1 MPSAT
6 TTDFQSPR
14 NGARFWDAPEQFLLD
29 ARMEGEKLI
38 ARARIALSSL
48 LLLIPINNLVL
59 AAADERLQHV
69 AGLLVTGCACL
80 LSIGGYWMVTRDR
93 RERWLP
99 LAISCFDVTLITTA
113 QLIFA
118 FVADPQV
125 VVNSKITFD
134 TYFIALAG
142 TCLRYDKRVALLAG
156 LMAILQFCGTIFFV
170 SQHFTLDMVGTVS
183 PYGRFQWVDQV
194 SRVVLLATFT
204 ALNVYIVQGIQKQR
218 KLSNADSLTGVF
230 NRRFFDDYVQS
241 ELARAARYNGPLSV
255 AMVDTDFF
263 KQFNDRY
270 GHAAGDRAL
279 QLTAQVIERGLRR
292 SDLVARYGGEEFVI
306 ILREANA
313 RQAFDCVEQL
323 RLAVSKESLFPNE
336 PDDPRVTVSAG
347 VATWP
352 ADGRSVEELLAMAD
366 RRLFVANGAGRN
378 CVVGSSVLV
387 ESAAS

>member
-1 MPSAT
+1 
-6 TTDFQSPR
+6 DFQSSR

-29 ARMEGEKLI
+29 AGMEGEKLI

-48 LLLIPINNLVL
+48 LLLIPINNLLL

-80 LSIGGYWMVTRDR
+80 LSIGVYWMVTRDR

-99 LAISCFDVTLITTA
+99 LATSCFDVTLITTA
-113 QLIFA
+113 QIIFA
-118 FVADPQV
+118 FVAGPQV

-142 TCLRYDKRVALLAG
+142 TCLRFDKRVALLAG
-156 LMAILQFCGTIFFV
+156 VMAILQFCGTIFFV
-170 SQHFTLDMVGTVS
+170 SHHFTLDMVGTVS
-183 PYGRFQWVDQV
+183 PYGRFQWADQV
-194 SRVVLLATFT
+194 SHVVLLATFT

-241 ELARAARYNGPLSV
+241 ELARAARYNGSLSV
-255 AMVDTDFF
+255 AMVDIDFF
-263 KQFNDRY
+263 KQFNDHH

-306 ILREANA
+306 ILHEANA
-313 RQAFDCVEQL
+313 RQAFDCVEQV
-323 RLAVSKESLFPNE
+323 RVSVSKQALLSEE
-336 PDDPRVTVSAG
+336 QDDPRVTVSAG

-366 RRLFVANGAGRN
+366 RRLFVAKGAGRN
-378 CVVGSSVLV
+378 CVVGSPLLV